1 MANVNFKLNL
11 KSLSRQQLFAAI
23 GLSACCLLGAGLG
36 WASMSASLKMIS
48 LQKKSKTTE
57 PELAFLVPPLPPQ
70 TAEVDEAVLGPDP
83 AQLRVWEAA
92 VRQPMPPRKEALTPP
107 VWRIV
112 GVTMIGNE
120 KNVLLLFGKQAA
132 TEARKIGDQLPG
144 GAKIVQISQD
154 HLQISLNGQLMK
166 LNLRKQ

>member
-1 MANVNFKLNL
+1 M
-11 KSLSRQQLFAAI
+11 
-23 GLSACCLLGAGLG
+23 
-36 WASMSASLKMIS
+36 
-48 LQKKSKTTE
+48 
-57 PELAFLVPPLPPQ
+57 PPR
-70 TAEVDEAVLGPDP
+70 TAEAEEEVLGTDP

-92 VRQPMPPRKEALTPP
+92 VRQPMSPRKEPLTPP

-112 GVTMIGNE
+112 GVTVIGNE
-120 KNVLLLFGKQAA
+120 KNVLLLFGKQPA
-132 TEARKIGDQLPG
+132 TETRKIGDQLPG

>member
-1 MANVNFKLNL
+1 MANVNL
-11 KSLSRQQLFAAI
+11 KSLSRQHLFAAI
-23 GLSACCLLGAGLG
+23 GLLVCAAIGASLG
-36 WASMSASLKMIS
+36 WASMSASLKTIS
-48 LQKKSKTTE
+48 LQKSQKHTE
-57 PELAFLVPPLPPQ
+57 PEAAFLLPPMPPQ
-70 TAEVDEAVLGPDP
+70 AVDAEEVVIGADP
-83 AQLRVWEAA
+83 AQLRVWEMA
-92 VRQPMPPRKEALTPP
+92 VRQPMPPRKEPLTPP

-112 GVTMIGNE
+112 GVTVIGNE
-120 KNVLLLFGKQAA
+120 KNVLLLFGKQPA